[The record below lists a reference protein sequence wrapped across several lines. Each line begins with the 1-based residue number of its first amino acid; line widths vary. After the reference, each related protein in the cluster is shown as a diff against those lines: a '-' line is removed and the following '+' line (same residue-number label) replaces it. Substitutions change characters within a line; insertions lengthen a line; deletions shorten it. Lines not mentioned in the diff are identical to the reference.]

1 MNRLFRRTLAFF
13 LLLTLC
19 LPSSCALK
27 QGIIYFFSASVFEP
41 SVAAATTKSVTP
53 IRVKPEVKTADCK
66 MQNSLRAAVQLKSR
80 TQTSEATMLPFLFF
94 ILPGFLISLL
104 AADKRFAQL
113 PIPYSWFRRPKTSIF
128 LQHSLLLL

>member
-27 QGIIYFFSASVFEP
+27 QGIIYFFSSSVFEQ
-41 SVAAATTKSVTP
+41 SISARTTKTVTP
-53 IRVKPEVKTADCK
+53 FEVKREVGIADCK
-66 MQNSLRAAVQLKSR
+66 MQNSLRLVQLKSR